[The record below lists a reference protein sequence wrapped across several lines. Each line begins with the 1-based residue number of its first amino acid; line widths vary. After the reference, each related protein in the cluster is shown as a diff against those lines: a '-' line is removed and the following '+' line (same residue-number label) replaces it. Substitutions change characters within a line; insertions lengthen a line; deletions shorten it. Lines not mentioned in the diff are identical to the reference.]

1 MDERRQPSSHLD
13 EAIAETRAAFVA
25 ALQEGDAK
33 AACSVYAEEARL
45 LPPSAELLRGRD
57 AIEAFWKAGLAA
69 GITEVELEAVEV
81 ERDSRLAY
89 EIGRY
94 SLRLKP
100 RDGGS
105 VVDRGKYV
113 LVHERQKD
121 GAWRWAVEMFNPETP
136 PARAGGQSNERRR
149 TDVQAQKER

>member
-1 MDERRQPSSHLD
+1 MDVQHQQVGTAEG
-13 EAIAETRAAFVA
+13 AIAESRAAFVA
-25 ALQEGDAK
+25 ALNGGDAK
-33 AACSVYAEEARL
+33 AACSVYADEARL

-81 ERDSRLAY
+81 ERDGRLAY

-94 SLRLKP
+94 ALRLTP
-100 RDGGS
+100 GDGGT
-105 VVDRGKYV
+105 VIDRGKYV
-113 LVHERQKD
+113 LVHERQQD

-136 PARAGGQSNERRR
+136 PVRAGGQPNERGR
-149 TDVQAQKER
+149 TDVQGQKER